1 MKKKVMAIILIAIVA
16 VFIAVF
22 FTSCTENQRA
32 KKWGGTMSI
41 TVPAGEEFVNA
52 TWKDN
57 NLWIIT

>member
-1 MKKKVMAIILIAIVA
+1 MKILDSIILLIIG
-16 VFIAVF
+16 VFIILF
-22 FTSCTENQRA
+22 ITSGCTENQRA